1 MAWPT
6 TSDPKTEFA
15 TLRMTASE
23 AADIDAA
30 ASADGVSR
38 SAFLRACAEREITR
52 RQSAARRAAK
62 QTGPAGAD
70 DD

>member
-23 AADIDAA
+23 AADIDKAA
-30 ASADGVSR
+30 RAAGLSR
-38 SAFLRACAEREITR
+38 SAFLRMCAERELDR
-52 RQSAARRAAK
+52 LKKAGSRAGRK
-62 QTGPAGAD
+62 KGGRS
-70 DD
+70 